1 MERSVVDLK
10 FCVGCEGEGS
20 IYLEVPPGS
29 AMGKRFQNRLRGWGG
44 VKNIFS
50 SIFPRVKLRQ
60 LQWSLTLLDMEHRFE
75 MPAGDF
81 QEVTAEDLANLETRG
96 TNNGIIL
103 PAGSKIEV
111 GQLVKKSFEAKEKDK
126 DGIEKTVIKDA
137 FYFICR
143 ITVDGKSTIVPVSYR
158 TFNPFPKERKRF
170 LLQSK
175 FGTEVHNAFND
186 RARADFISGKNLVV
200 KELQDC
206 EYKPHGSS
214 EYRRK
219 PFMVLE
225 ME

>member
-1 MERSVVDLK
+1 
-10 FCVGCEGEGS
+10 
-20 IYLEVPPGS
+20 
-29 AMGKRFQNRLRGWGG
+29 
-44 VKNIFS
+44 
-50 SIFPRVKLRQ
+50 
-60 LQWSLTLLDMEHRFE
+60 MEHRFE

-81 QEVTAEDLANLETRG
+81 QEVTAEDLENLENRG

-111 GQLVKKSFEAKEKDK
+111 GQLVKKSFDAEKA
-126 DGIEKTVIKDA
+126 DGTTEKKDA
-137 FYFICR
+137 FYFVCR
-143 ITVDGKSTIVPVSYR
+143 ITSNGQSNIIPVSYR

-170 LLQSK
+170 LLQTK

-186 RARADFISGKNLVV
+186 RKRADFISGKNLTV

-214 EYRRK
+214 DYKRK

>member
-1 MERSVVDLK
+1 MEIK
-10 FCVGCEGEGS
+10 FCVGCEGEWS

-60 LQWSLTLLDMEHRFE
+60 LQWSLTFYNMEHRFE
-75 MPAGDF
+75 LPAGDF
-81 QEVTAEDLANLETRG
+81 QEVTAEDLENLESKG

-111 GQLVKKSFEAKEKDK
+111 GQLVKRAFDAEKA
-126 DGIEKTVIKDA
+126 DGTTEKKDA
-137 FYFICR
+137 FYFVCR

-170 LLQSK
+170 LLQTK

-186 RARADFISGKNLVV
+186 RARADFISGKNLTV

>member
-1 MERSVVDLK
+1 
-10 FCVGCEGEGS
+10 
-20 IYLEVPPGS
+20 
-29 AMGKRFQNRLRGWGG
+29 
-44 VKNIFS
+44 
-50 SIFPRVKLRQ
+50 
-60 LQWSLTLLDMEHRFE
+60 

-81 QEVTAEDLANLETRG
+81 QEVNAEDLKNLENRG

-103 PAGSKIEV
+103 PKDSRIEV
-111 GQLVKKSFEAKEKDK
+111 GQLVKKSFETKEKDK
-126 DGIEKTVIKDA
+126 DGNEKTVIKDA

-143 ITVDGKSTIVPVSYR
+143 ITSNGQTSIVPVSYR

-170 LLQSK
+170 LLQTK

-186 RARADFISGKNLVV
+186 RKRADFISGKNLVV

-206 EYKPHGSS
+206 EYKPHGST

>member
-1 MERSVVDLK
+1 
-10 FCVGCEGEGS
+10 
-20 IYLEVPPGS
+20 
-29 AMGKRFQNRLRGWGG
+29 
-44 VKNIFS
+44 
-50 SIFPRVKLRQ
+50 
-60 LQWSLTLLDMEHRFE
+60 MEHRFE

-111 GQLVKKSFEAKEKDK
+111 GQLVKKSFETKEKDK

-170 LLQSK
+170 LLQTK

-186 RARADFISGKNLVV
+186 RARADFISGKNLTV

>member
-1 MERSVVDLK
+1 
-10 FCVGCEGEGS
+10 
-20 IYLEVPPGS
+20 
-29 AMGKRFQNRLRGWGG
+29 
-44 VKNIFS
+44 
-50 SIFPRVKLRQ
+50 
-60 LQWSLTLLDMEHRFE
+60 MEHRFE

-81 QEVTAEDLANLETRG
+81 QEVTAEDLENLENRG

-111 GQLVKKSFEAKEKDK
+111 GQLVKKSFETKEKDK
-126 DGIEKTVIKDA
+126 DGNEKTVIKDA
-137 FYFICR
+137 FYFVCR
-143 ITVDGKSTIVPVSYR
+143 ITSNDQTHIVPVSYR

-170 LLQSK
+170 LLQTK

-186 RARADFISGKNLVV
+186 RKRADFISGKNLIV

-206 EYKPHGSS
+206 EYKPHGST
-214 EYRRK
+214 EYKRK